1 MRSEEEIRKF
11 LEKLKNLKFDG
22 YPYFSEFG
30 IKNIDEY
37 NTAIKV
43 LKWVLKEI

>member
-1 MRSEEEIRKF
+1 MRSEEEIRK
-11 LEKLKNLKFDG
+11 KLKELENLKFDW
-22 YPYFSEFG
+22 YPFELEFK

-43 LKWVLKEI
+43 LRWVLEK